1 MAKTKVEADPDQP
14 DEQLDRA
21 IEELRGV
28 LQEEEK
34 RPDAAFRA
42 ASGANSNVIMTIPVD
57 VQIILGSTE
66 MPVSE
71 LMALQKGS
79 TVALNRRIGEPVDV
93 VVNGRKIAR
102 GEITVLESDPSRF
115 GIRLTEIIAAAKG
128 A

>member
-1 MAKTKVEADPDQP
+1 MAKTKVEAEPDQP

-28 LQEEEK
+28 LREEEQ
-34 RPDAAFRA
+34 RPDAALQA
-42 ASGANSNVIMTIPVD
+42 GANSSIIMTIPVD

-93 VVNGRKIAR
+93 VVNGRRIAR
-102 GEITVLESDPSRF
+102 GEITVLENDPSRF
-115 GIRLTEIIAAAKG
+115 GIRLTEIIAATKSA
-128 A
+128 

>member
-1 MAKTKVEADPDQP
+1 MAKTKVEAEPDQP
-14 DEQLDRA
+14 EEQLDRA

-28 LQEEEK
+28 LREEES
-34 RPDAAFRA
+34 RPDAAL
-42 ASGANSNVIMTIPVD
+42 GANSSIIMTIPVD

-66 MPVSE
+66 MPVSD

-102 GEITVLESDPSRF
+102 GEITVLESDPTRF
-115 GIRLTEIIAAAKG
+115 GIRLTEIIAATKSA
-128 A
+128 